1 MKFYQRFAYYLIG
14 LVIGSFFVAAVLSGK
29 DTRCNYFPNARVLND
44 LRTKPFQYDIEASR
58 RLSEDWVDTIDIK
71 NTLTYG
77 DVDFGKSNI
86 KAEGGKLYIIYGKT
100 KKNKEI
106 TLEVINYADKAVLRN
121 IILKDE
127 LDIRQDK

>member
-1 MKFYQRFAYYLIG
+1 MKFYQRFAYYLVG
-14 LVIGSFFVAAVLSGK
+14 LVMGSFVVAIVLSGK

-77 DVDFGKSNI
+77 DVDFDKSNI
-86 KAEGGKLYIIYGKT
+86 KEEGGKLYIIYGKT
-100 KKNKEI
+100 KKGKDI
-106 TLEVINYADKAVLRN
+106 TLEVINYPEKAVLKN
-121 IILKDE
+121 IIKN
-127 LDIRQDK
+127 DKPN